1 MTEVRNAGPGRSG
14 AAGSAAAQR
23 IRDAAIES
31 FAEHGYAGTSTR
43 QITARLNMSAAAMYP
58 HFRSKEELL
67 YSIALEGHHQVN
79 DAIAAVD
86 DPAGTYRDRL
96 RLVVAAFAGWQAE
109 HHALARVVQYE
120 MRALTPDHF
129 RVIAGLRREITARLD
144 EIVRGG
150 AETGEFTVDDTDDAV
165 LAISSLCVDVCRW
178 FPSRAHRDPVALG
191 QAYARTAERIVGG
204 SARSG

>member
-1 MTEVRNAGPGRSG
+1 MAEVRNPGPDRSG
-14 AAGSAAAQR
+14 VVGSAAAQR

-67 YSIALEGHHQVN
+67 FSIALEGHRKVS
-79 DAIAAVD
+79 DAIAAAD
-86 DPAGTYRDRL
+86 DPTRTYRDRL
-96 RLVVAAFAGWQAE
+96 RAVVAAFAGWQAE

-120 MRALTPDHF
+120 LRALAPEHF
-129 RVIAGLRREITARLD
+129 RTIAGLRREITAVLD

-150 AETGEFTVDDTDDAV
+150 RAAGEFTVDDADDAV

-191 QAYARTAERIVGG
+191 RAYARTAERIVG
-204 SARSG
+204 